1 MANQLLTTDE
11 ITLEALA
18 VLENSLGFTKTIRRK
33 YDKYFAVSGGKIG
46 DTLRVRKPARYLGV
60 VGQGYQP
67 EAITETYVNVAL
79 TTQFQVGLEMS
90 TADLTLKI
98 DEFSDRILKPAV
110 SRIANKVDYDGL
122 ALATQLNL
130 SVGTPGTA
138 ITTPSSFFTAGA
150 KLDNN
155 ACPDDGDRSAIIDP
169 LTNAN
174 LANGLT
180 SFYNPQQ
187 QISTTYRRG
196 RLGMLANF
204 DFGKDQNVAKQVVGT
219 ISGTPLVNGAGQG
232 GAATIGASGS
242 INLRG
247 WGASN
252 SLNQGDVVQFS
263 TTYAVNPQNYA
274 STGQLMDFV
283 VLATNTASAGGVM
296 TALSFA
302 PGMITTGPFQNVTG
316 LPADGDSVTV
326 YGVASGSFSTITG
339 KTFPV
344 NLAYHP
350 DAFTLVCAD
359 LYLPDG
365 TDKGSRKSDDQL
377 GLSIRYIRDYDGQ
390 TDQLINRL
398 DILYGWAILR
408 PELACRVAAQ

>member
-1 MANQLLTTDE
+1 MANLFLTTDE

-33 YDKYFAVSGGKIG
+33 YDKYFAVSGAKIG

-67 EAITETYVNVAL
+67 EAITETYTNVAL
-79 TTQFQVGLEMS
+79 TTQFQIGMEMS

-98 DEFSDRILKPAV
+98 DEFSDRILKPAIA
-110 SRIANKVDYDGL
+110 RIANKVDGDGL

-138 ITTPSSFFTAGA
+138 ITTPASFFTAQA

-174 LANGLT
+174 LSNGLT
-180 SFYNPQQ
+180 SFFNPQS
-187 QISTTYRRG
+187 QISATYRRG
-196 RLGMLANF
+196 ALGMLANF

-219 ISGTPLVNGAGQG
+219 LGGTPLVNGGNQG
-232 GAATIGASGS
+232 GAATQGGTGTVI
-242 INLRG
+242 LKG
-247 WGASN
+247 WVAAN
-252 SLNQGDVVQFS
+252 TLNAGDVFQLASVF
-263 TTYAVNPQNYA
+263 AVNPQNYA
-274 STGQLMDFV
+274 STGQLLDLV
-283 VLATNTASAGGVM
+283 VQSTATASVGGAM
-296 TALSFA
+296 TVTFA
-302 PGMITTGPFQNVTG
+302 PGLVTTGAFANCSN
-316 LPADGDSVTV
+316 LPADNDAVTV
-326 YGVASGSFSTITG
+326 YGVAAASFSTISG
-339 KTFPV
+339 KTYPV
-344 NLAYHP
+344 NVAYHP
-350 DAFTLVCAD
+350 DFATLVCAD
-359 LYLPDG
+359 LYMPQG

-398 DILYGWAILR
+398 DILYGWSILR